1 MFKELLPYLGRWF
14 DQARIHEYDIPAE
27 YAQLPEDALNLETL
41 EAVFAE
47 FMQRMQAG
55 YPFHQPDYAG
65 QMLKPPHP
73 VAWLAY
79 SMAMSVNTNN
89 HALDGGPPTSQM
101 EKEVVSDLCSMMGYD
116 PETSLGHLSS
126 GGTVANLEALWV
138 AGCLHPGKKVLYS
151 DAAHYTHA
159 RMCGVLD
166 LPHEAVSLDVSTREQ
181 KQLLAKKLE
190 DAGTLVVTL
199 GTTGTGVVEPLHELL
214 PMCRAAGVRIHVD
227 AAYGGFFRLLTDTGL
242 LDARPWKC
250 IHEAD
255 SIVIDPHKHG
265 LQPYGCGAVLFKEAA
280 VGRFYKHDSP
290 YTYFSSDELHLGEI
304 TLECSRAGAAAAAFW
319 FTTRCFGLS
328 PDSPFA
334 RMLAD
339 CLQAARNFADAVE
352 DSDAFTLWNR
362 PETDIVCYFPK
373 AETAEAVTAAS
384 QALFFNLMQQGRESL
399 FVSLFKVSAEDFHSR
414 FPDIEIEEDMPVSL
428 LRSVFMKP
436 SHKAFIP
443 EMMRRLEQTH
453 QQLSEKP

>member
-14 DQARIHEYDIPAE
+14 DEARIHEYGIPASYTRQAGE
-27 YAQLPEDALNLETL
+27 ELKPETL

-47 FMQRMQAG
+47 FMQRMQGG

-116 PETSLGHLSS
+116 PESSLGHLSS

-159 RMCGVLD
+159 RMCGVLG
-166 LPHEAVSLDVSTREQ
+166 LPHEAVSLDISTPEKKQALAEQ
-181 KQLLAKKLE
+181 LR

-214 PMCRAAGVRIHVD
+214 PMCREAGVRIHVD
-227 AAYGGFFRLLTDTGL
+227 AAYGGFFKLLEGGDL
-242 LDARPWKC
+242 LDAAPWKHL
-250 IHEAD
+250 HEAD

-265 LQPYGCGAVLFKEAA
+265 LQPYGCGAVLFREAS

-319 FTTRCFGLS
+319 FTTRCFGLT

-339 CLQAARNFADAVE
+339 CLQAARDFAGAVE

-384 QALFFNLMQQGRESL
+384 QALFFTLMKQGRESL
-399 FVSLFKVSAEDFHSR
+399 FVSLFKVSPAEFRAR
-414 FPDIEIEEDMPVSL
+414 FPEIEMQEELPVSL

-443 EMMRRLEQTH
+443 EMMRRMEQAY
-453 QQLSEKP
+453 QSLSETP